1 MNTASGIGDCKAKKL
16 LKVKKKKKS
25 EIEVCKGDQQLREMG
40 LYCSDVHLKLP

>member
-16 LKVKKKKKS
+16 LKEKKKKS
-25 EIEVCKGDQQLREMG
+25 EIEVCKDDQQLREMG